1 MTGPKSPLARS
12 PLLQLATIFAC
23 WGAGEGVMRGLR
35 LHLPG
40 SLAGMAILLLLLAT
54 GAVKV
59 SSLRSGTQL
68 LLADMLL
75 FFVPAVPAVV
85 DHPEFLG
92 MLGLRLLLVILAGTA
107 IVMAVTAA
115 SIEIA
120 GRIFRR
126 EP

>member
-1 MTGPKSPLARS
+1 MTGTKSLLARS
-12 PLLQLATIFAC
+12 TLLQLAVIFGC
-23 WGAGEGVMRGLR
+23 WGVGEGVMRGLG

-54 GAVKV
+54 GAIKV
-59 SSLRSGTQL
+59 ASLRSGSRL

-92 MLGLRLLLVILAGTA
+92 MLGVRLLLVVLSGTA
-107 IVMAVTAA
+107 VVLAVTAGT
-115 SIEIA
+115 IELM
-120 GRIFRR
+120 GRISRH